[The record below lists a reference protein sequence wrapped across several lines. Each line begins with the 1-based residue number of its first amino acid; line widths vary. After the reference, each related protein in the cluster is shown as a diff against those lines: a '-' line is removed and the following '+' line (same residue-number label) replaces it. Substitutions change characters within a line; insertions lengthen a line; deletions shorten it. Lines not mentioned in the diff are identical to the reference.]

1 MKNSI
6 LWDCHM
12 HSSFSADSDTD
23 MENMIKN
30 AISRGLEGVCFTEHL
45 DPDYPPTPDQQ
56 VFHLEVEAYADRLAF
71 LKEKYKDSITV
82 NFGIEYGLQPHLK
95 KYFSEQLSRFP
106 FDFVI
111 GSSHVVHGQDPYYG
125 EYFKNREEA
134 RGYREYFESILENLD
149 VFSEMDV
156 YGHIDY
162 IVRYGPNKNLYY
174 SYERYQDIL
183 DEILRTLVRKNIGI
197 ELNTGGYHYGLG
209 EPNPCTAVIRRY
221 RQLGGEIITV
231 GADAHSPEKIAFA
244 FDKATDVLIDCGFR
258 YYTIFKNRTPEFIPL
273 K

>member
-23 MENMIKN
+23 MEKMIQS
-30 AISRGLEGVCFTEHL
+30 AILCGLEGVCFTEHL
-45 DPDYPPTPDQQ
+45 DPDYPPTPEQQ
-56 VFHLEVEAYADRLAF
+56 IFHLDLDAYAHRLSF
-71 LKEKYKDSITV
+71 LKEKYKDSIVV

-95 KYFSEQLSRFP
+95 ENLKNHLKMYP

-111 GSSHVVHGQDPYYG
+111 GSSHVVHGSDPYYG
-125 EYFKNREEA
+125 EYFKVREEV
-134 RGYREYFESILENLD
+134 RGYREYFESILENLN

-183 DEILRTLVRKNIGI
+183 DEILRTLIRKNIGI

-209 EPNPCTAVIRRY
+209 EPNPCTALIRRY
-221 RQLGGEIITV
+221 RELGGEIITV

-244 FDKATDVLIDCGFR
+244 FDKAAEVLKNCGFR
-258 YYTIFKNRTPEFIPL
+258 YYTVFKNRTPEFISL
-273 K
+273 S

>member
-95 KYFSEQLSRFP
+95 KHFSEQLSRFP

-149 VFSEMDV
+149 VFSEWMYTD
-156 YGHIDY
+156 IST
-162 IVRYGPNKNLYY
+162 ILYATA
-174 SYERYQDIL
+174 QTKIFITAMNDIRIFL
-183 DEILRTLVRKNIGI
+183 TKYFVLWSVKISG
-197 ELNTGGYHYGLG
+197 LN
-209 EPNPCTAVIRRY
+209 
-221 RQLGGEIITV
+221 
-231 GADAHSPEKIAFA
+231 
-244 FDKATDVLIDCGFR
+244 
-258 YYTIFKNRTPEFIPL
+258 
-273 K
+273 

>member
-1 MKNSI
+1 MALPLLLKKRQPEHIVSNLIQKFKTILEKTLQKSKSLCYNRLITYITEGFYENSI

-23 MENMIKN
+23 MENMIKG

-56 VFHLEVEAYADRLAF
+56 IFHLDLDAYARRLSF
-71 LKEKYKDSITV
+71 LREKYKDSIMI

-95 KYFSEQLSRFP
+95 ENLKNHLKLYP

-111 GSSHVVHGQDPYYG
+111 GSSHVIHGSDPYYG
-125 EYFKNREEA
+125 EYFKGREESQ
-134 RGYREYFESILENLD
+134 GYMEYFESSWKNLD

-183 DEILRTLVRKNIGI
+183 DEIR
-197 ELNTGGYHYGLG
+197 
-209 EPNPCTAVIRRY
+209 CTRR
-221 RQLGGEIITV
+221 IKP
-231 GADAHSPEKIAFA
+231 A
-244 FDKATDVLIDCGFR
+244 
-258 YYTIFKNRTPEFIPL
+258 
-273 K
+273 